1 MTDDQTPDQQ
11 PSPEESVTGAP
22 AESATSAAGGGKH
35 PKHGRRQL
43 FDVNI
48 PRAWLY
54 GLLTAIVVLLAGATL
69 FFAALTDPRTCGL
82 CHVIKAE
89 VDSYK
94 TSVHAQNGVVC
105 QDCHTKPGVFNYF
118 VHNLQSLTHVYE
130 YVSGKYQKPL
140 VTFVGTADCV
150 RCHPKDE
157 IEKDVI
163 IGNIRVNHKGIRD
176 SGMQCVT
183 CHSDVVHGNAAPVGA
198 RPLESV
204 MSICGQCHNGVKQ
217 SRKCSICHI
226 NGVPPGSVTVSMHVK
241 INPAQCTECHNKTF
255 CSKCHNNIQM
265 PHQSGWRAAHGPI
278 VVNRGSAVCAK
289 CHQSKDPKFCTSCH
303 GLQMPHP
310 STWPQAHPARAKAD
324 PALCVK
330 CHGNNSCIRCH
341 GLQMP
346 HPADWLGQHPT
357 TYKADPSLCSK
368 CHSTSF
374 CVNCHGV
381 SLPHS
386 SAFISDHFV
395 AALADG
401 GVCVKCH
408 GNGGA
413 GPAGCFGGSCHTKGG
428 APAVP

>member
-1 MTDDQTPDQQ
+1 MPDDQTPDQQ
-11 PSPEESVTGAP
+11 PSSEESVTSAP
-22 AESATSAAGGGKH
+22 AESATSEAGGGKH

-43 FDVNI
+43 FDVDI